1 MRTEI
6 SAGGLVIVKQDG
18 KLFIALLQDEKGNW
32 TFPKG
37 LIEKGED
44 PQVAAKREIA
54 EEIGLSDITLVT
66 PLDTVTY
73 FFKWQGQLT
82 HKTVHYFLFT
92 APTLLP
98 LTPQKEEGITSA
110 QWVEFGKA
118 QEIIGYPK
126 TNKSLLG
133 KIKNY
138 EVGKSA

>member
-6 SAGGLVIVKQDG
+6 SAGGLVVCKQNE

-44 PQVAAKREIA
+44 PQVAAQREIA
-54 EEIGLSDITLVT
+54 EEIGLTGITLVK

-73 FFKWQGQLT
+73 FFKWQGLLT

-98 LTPQKEEGITSA
+98 LTPQKEEGISA
-110 QWVEFGKA
+110 AHWVEFDKA
-118 QEIIGYPK
+118 QEMIGYPK
-126 TNKSLLG
+126 TNKQLLE
-133 KIKNY
+133 K
-138 EVGKSA
+138 VTAQLSSPT